1 MGSVF
6 AVLIYVFA
14 IIAIISKIKKKAQNK
29 DSGAGQKPAAPVS
42 APMRV
47 PVNPPVKTPV
57 RRRTNSGVNKHMAR
71 EKTNIREWED
81 RRNDWLARQMDDERQ
96 AQRRMSEMF
105 QLKMEHRYN
114 CDAEMLKQF
123 HESRCDAG
131 GIDNAKA

>member
-1 MGSVF
+1 MGSFF

-42 APMRV
+42 APMNAPLKI
-47 PVNPPVKTPV
+47 PVNRSKS
-57 RRRTNSGVNKHMAR
+57 SGVNKHMAR